1 MKHHALQQIK
11 FQQRLD
17 DTCCLNDDGYHHL
30 VYHHHDHHHHK
41 RSVNVTEG
49 DDICVTV
56 LVNYVAQ

>member
-17 DTCCLNDDGYHHL
+17 DTCCLNDDGCHHL

-41 RSVNVTEG
+41 RSDNVTEG